1 MEYTGMGRLR
11 IRVTEAGGAL
21 PVEGAV
27 VTIAEYEDGG
37 DGELLYSLRTDSGG
51 LTETVT
57 LPAPPASD
65 SLKPGASR
73 PYALY
78 NVDISYPGYYPVE
91 NVAIPVFDRITAVQP
106 VNLLPLSEQDRLAG
120 AENNRVMIYETPDT
134 QSLQPGGVMRED
146 VGSGN
151 GSITG
156 GVR

>member
-11 IRVTEAGGAL
+11 IRVTEAGGVL

-27 VTIAEYEDGG
+27 VTVSEYVNGG
-37 DGELLYSLRTDSGG
+37 DGELLYSLRTDNGG
-51 LTETVT
+51 LTETMT

-65 SLKPGASR
+65 SMKPGAAR

-78 NVDISYPGYYPVE
+78 NIDVSYPGYYPVE
-91 NVAIPVFDRITAVQP
+91 NVAVPVFDRITAVQP
-106 VNLLPLSEQDRLAG
+106 VNLLPLSEKDRLAD
-120 AENNRVMIYETPDT
+120 AEDGRVMIYETPDN

-146 VGSGN
+146 VGGNN
-151 GSITG
+151 GSISG